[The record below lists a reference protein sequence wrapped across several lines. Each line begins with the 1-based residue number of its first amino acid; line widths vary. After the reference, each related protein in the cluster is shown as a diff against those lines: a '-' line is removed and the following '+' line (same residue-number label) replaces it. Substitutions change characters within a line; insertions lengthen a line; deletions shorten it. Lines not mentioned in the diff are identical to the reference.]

1 MALEIPADSERRKT
15 ALDIAETLIKRDP
28 SFKEIATLAVR
39 GRLYTDW
46 KSVRVEQRVS
56 QAFSTFMFE
65 CSEETPIPLKRVAL
79 QFIPGDPVKIYLG
92 GQLALTGFIEERHV
106 AYDALQHSVRLMG
119 VSDTRDLVTSTVPKD
134 NLDGHDGQNW
144 AQLTQDIMSHLGIKL
159 RTVGGLNYKPFQK
172 IGLQPG
178 ERIIDVIERHA
189 KMRDIVIGSYYAGGL
204 LGIGPQ
210 DNIPS
215 GELVENYNI
224 LRANAV
230 MRDAGLMKRMDIMGQ
245 NTGGSSGGG
254 GAAANEMVATRFGT
268 ATRNK
273 HMVLTAEIADDTL
286 EPRADMEVVFTEGT
300 EIEANIVVQGWFK
313 DNNKSDQIWRANESY
328 IVNST
333 SLILNGDILG
343 CSACVYEQ
351 SDAGTT
357 TTLTMVDPIHLNKGV
372 NIDLLLA
379 QRREG
384 RTLEQIARQQLESGA
399 GGIGRR

>member
-1 MALEIPADSERRKT
+1 MADDKSLELRRAET
-15 ALDIAETLIKRDP
+15 AVDIAEFLVRRDP
-28 SFKEIATLAVR
+28 TLKEIATLAVR
-39 GRLYTDW
+39 GKLYTDW
-46 KSVRVEQRVS
+46 KSIRVEQRVS

-65 CSEETPIPLKRVAL
+65 CSEETPMPLRKVAL
-79 QFIPGDPVKIYLG
+79 QFIPGDAVKIYLG

-106 AYDALQHSVRLMG
+106 AYDAGQHAVRLMG

-144 AQLTQDIMSHLGIKL
+144 AQLTQDIMKHLGIKL

-172 IGLQPG
+172 VGIQPG
-178 ERIIDVIERHA
+178 ERIMDVIERHA
-189 KMRDIVIGSYYAGGL
+189 KMRNIVIGSYYAGGL
-204 LGIGPQ
+204 LGIGPH
-210 DNIPS
+210 DNVPA
-215 GELVENYNI
+215 GELVENYHI

-230 MRDAGLMKRMDIMGQ
+230 MRDAGLMKRIDIMGQ

-254 GAAANEMVATRFGT
+254 GSAANQMVATRFGT
-268 ATRNK
+268 AHRNK
-273 HMVLTAEIADDTL
+273 HMVLPAEIADDTL

-300 EIEANIVVQGWFK
+300 EIEANITVQGWFK

-328 IVNST
+328 IVNSP
-333 SLILNGDILG
+333 SLILNGDVLG

-372 NIDLLLA
+372 NIDLILS
-379 QRREG
+379 QRREA
-384 RTLEQIARQQLESGA
+384 RTLEQIVRDQLESGG
-399 GGIGRR
+399 GGIGSR